1 MFTMDNNHSGKGW
14 DMRGTISRIMLLAV
28 VCVFAVAMGTHAADV
43 VKAEDLPVKEVTVFK
58 DGHAFVLHEGLVSV
72 DQNGEVQMDYLPR
85 AVLGTFWVA
94 PMDGKAKLQSV
105 VSGAKIVTES
115 RTALTTADLI
125 EANAGKRIRVKDI
138 QSNQFYEGTIVGVPE
153 QTSEELARTGVPGAS
168 PQLPVKG
175 QVVLLKVAEG
185 VKVIPLTSPS
195 LQEVTFLDEPTRT
208 LDREEFRNIMTLKF
222 APECAGKSI
231 RIGMAYVQR
240 GVRWIPS
247 YRIEID
253 GKGKA
258 KVALQGTVINEL
270 KDLHDAKVHLVIG
283 VPSFMF
289 KDTVDPISMQE
300 TVAQLGA
307 AFGNAPASQSQYF
320 FNNAIMSQQARMS
333 EYRGDGGRPA
343 GGETI
348 DLGPE
353 VKGSA
358 ANEDLFVFAV
368 DHVTLK
374 KGQRMV
380 MPVASYEL
388 TYDDVYKLDLPFAPP
403 MEAMRNFNN
412 EQQVEMA
419 KLMSG
424 PKVKHI
430 IRMKNTASQPIT
442 TAPAMISK
450 DGQVMGQGMTT
461 YTAPGGRCDVEL
473 TVAIE
478 VSASRSDTETGRTPN
493 AISINGNA
501 FEKVDLAGK
510 ITIINRKKQ
519 AVEVEVARSVLGK
532 VSKAGQDGAITQL
545 GPQDWGEVVTNLPQ
559 WWNWYNWPW
568 WWYSTNSMGTIKW
581 TTKVEPDQ
589 KLVLDYEWSY
599 YWRW

>member
-1 MFTMDNNHSGKGW
+1 VM
-14 DMRGTISRIMLLAV
+14 
-28 VCVFAVAMGTHAADV
+28 
-43 VKAEDLPVKEVTVFK
+43 
-58 DGHAFVLHEGLVSV
+58 HEGMVSV
-72 DQNGEVQMDYLPR
+72 DANGEVQMDYLPR

-94 PMDGKAKLQSV
+94 PMDGKVKLQSV
-105 VSGAKIVTES
+105 VSGAKIVS
-115 RTALTTADLI
+115 QNRTALTTAELI
-125 EANAGKRIRVKDI
+125 EANAGKRIRIKDV
-138 QSNQFYEGTIVGVPE
+138 STNQFYEGMIMGVP
-153 QTSEELARTGVPGAS
+153 QQSSEELARTGVPGTA

-175 QVVLLKVAEG
+175 QIVLLKMAEG
-185 VKVIPLTSPS
+185 VRAIPLTSAS
-195 LQEVTFLDEPTRT
+195 LQEVTFLDEPATMLAR
-208 LDREEFRNIMTLKF
+208 DEFRNIMTLKF
-222 APECAGKSI
+222 GPEYAGKSV

-240 GVRWIPS
+240 GIRWIPS

-253 GKGKA
+253 GNGKA
-258 KVALQGTVINEL
+258 KVSLQGTVINEL
-270 KDLHDAKVHLVIG
+270 KDLQNARVHLVIG

-300 TVAQLGA
+300 TVAQLGL
-307 AFGNAPASQSQYF
+307 AFSNAPASQSQYL

-333 EYRGDGGRPA
+333 DYRGDRGAASGTD
-343 GGETI
+343 TI

-353 VKGSA
+353 VKGSG
-358 ANEDLFVFAV
+358 ANEDLFVFAL

-380 MPVASYEL
+380 MGIASYEL
-388 TYDDVYKLDLPFAPP
+388 AYDDVYKLDLQFAPP
-403 MEAMRNFNN
+403 MEAMRNLNN

-430 IRMKNTASQPIT
+430 IRMKNTAAQPIT
-442 TAPAMISK
+442 TAPAVIAK
-450 DGQVMGQGMTT
+450 DGQVVGQGMTT
-461 YTAPGGRCDVEL
+461 YTSVGGKCDVEL
-473 TVAIE
+473 TVAVE
-478 VSASRSDTETGRTPN
+478 VSAARSDSETGRTPN
-493 AISINGNA
+493 AIRINGNE

-510 ITIINRKKQ
+510 ISIVNRKKQ
-519 AVEVEVARSVLGK
+519 AIDLEVTRSVLGRI
-532 VSKAGQDGAITQL
+532 SKAGQDGAITQL

-559 WWNWYNWPW
+559 WWNWYSWPW

-589 KLVLDYEWSY
+589 TLELTYEWSY